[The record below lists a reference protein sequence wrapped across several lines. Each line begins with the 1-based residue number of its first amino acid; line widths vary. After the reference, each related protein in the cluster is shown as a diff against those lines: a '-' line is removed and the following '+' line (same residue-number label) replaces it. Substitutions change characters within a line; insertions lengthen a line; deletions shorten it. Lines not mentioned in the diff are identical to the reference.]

1 MMELEK
7 ELKQKM
13 EEITPIDRQVMEAAW
28 KNWDGLCK
36 PLRGLGWLEEA
47 LVQIAG
53 IMRDDRPHPDKRA
66 VVIMG
71 ADNGVVKEGVTQT
84 DQSVTMQVL
93 ENMGNDLSTAC
104 VMSHQAGCDMIP
116 VNIGGLTDG
125 VHPKIR
131 NRVVRYGTG
140 NIAKEPAMTREQAV
154 RAIEAGI
161 AMAQELK
168 EKGYQVLAT
177 GEMGIGNTTTSSA
190 VAAVFLGRPVE
201 DMTGRGA
208 GLSGEGLVK
217 KINAIKKAIALNN
230 PDRSDAIDVLAKVGG
245 YDIAGMAGVYIGGA
259 ALGMPVVMDG
269 FISCVAALVA
279 VKICPQVRD
288 YLIASHVSKEP
299 AAHMLLKELGK
310 EAIIHAGMCLGEGT
324 GAAAAMSLYDMG
336 LAVYRQMGTF
346 EDIHVTQYENYA
358 KKQAEK

>member
-104 VMSHQAGCDMIP
+104 VMSYQAGCDMIP

-140 NIAKEPAMTREQAV
+140 NIAKEPAMTREECV
-154 RAIEAGI
+154 KAILTGI
-161 AMAQELK
+161 EIVKELK
-168 EKGYQVLAT
+168 EEGYQLIVT
-177 GEMGIGNTTTSSA
+177 GEMGIGNTTTSA
-190 VAAVFLGRPVE
+190 ACAAVLFGKDPADV
-201 DMTGRGA
+201 TGRGA
-208 GLSGEGLVK
+208 GLSSEGLNR
-217 KINAIKKAIALNN
+217 KINAIRSAIAVNK
-230 PDRSDAIDVLAKVGG
+230 PDPKDAIDVIAKVGG
-245 YDIAGMAGVYIGGA
+245 LDIAGMVGCYLGA
-259 ALGMPVVMDG
+259 AICQMPILIDG
-269 FISCVAALVA
+269 FISA
-279 VKICPQVRD
+279 VSA
-288 YLIASHVSKEP
+288 YLACMLNQTAKEYMIPTHCSAEP
-299 AAHMLLKELGK
+299 AAKMIMEKLGM
-310 EAIIHAGMCLGEGT
+310 EAPLHAGMHLGEGT
-324 GAAAAMSLYDMG
+324 GAIMG
-336 LAVYRQMGTF
+336 LSLIDQALNVYYHVATF
-346 EDIHVTQYENYA
+346 EGGHVEAYTHQV
-358 KKQAEK
+358 

>member
-104 VMSHQAGCDMIP
+104 VMSHQAGCDMILFDCLTAYTSNLLCSLDNIDDSERNYSLLREACQSLIDAVKKSNATMVVVTNEVGAGIVPENHLAREFRDLAGLANQLLAAASEEVYFTVAGIP
-116 VNIGGLTDG
+116 VNI
-125 VHPKIR
+125 K
-131 NRVVRYGTG
+131 
-140 NIAKEPAMTREQAV
+140 K
-154 RAIEAGI
+154 
-161 AMAQELK
+161 
-168 EKGYQVLAT
+168 LA
-177 GEMGIGNTTTSSA
+177 
-190 VAAVFLGRPVE
+190 
-201 DMTGRGA
+201 
-208 GLSGEGLVK
+208 
-217 KINAIKKAIALNN
+217 
-230 PDRSDAIDVLAKVGG
+230 
-245 YDIAGMAGVYIGGA
+245 
-259 ALGMPVVMDG
+259 
-269 FISCVAALVA
+269 
-279 VKICPQVRD
+279 
-288 YLIASHVSKEP
+288 
-299 AAHMLLKELGK
+299 
-310 EAIIHAGMCLGEGT
+310 
-324 GAAAAMSLYDMG
+324 
-336 LAVYRQMGTF
+336 
-346 EDIHVTQYENYA
+346 ENW
-358 KKQAEK
+358 

>member
-140 NIAKEPAMTREQAV
+140 NIAKEPAMTREECV
-154 RAIEAGI
+154 KAILAGI
-161 AMAQELK
+161 EIVKELK
-168 EKGYQVLAT
+168 EEGYQLIVT

-190 VAAVFLGRPVE
+190 VTAVLLEQDPAKV
-201 DMTGRGA
+201 TGRGA
-208 GLSGEGLVK
+208 GLSSAGLEK
-217 KINAIKKAIALNN
+217 KISVIRDAIALHK
-230 PDRSDAIDVLAKVGG
+230 PKKEDPIDVLAKVGG
-245 YDIAGMAGVYIGGA
+245 LDIAGMAGVFLGGA
-259 ALGMPVVMDG
+259 ACQIPVVADG
-269 FISCVAALVA
+269 FISCVAALCAIRICPA
-279 VKICPQVRD
+279 VKD
-288 YLIASHVSKEP
+288 YVITSHKSKEP
-299 AAHMLLKELGK
+299 ATVMIL
-310 EAIIHAGMCLGEGT
+310 EALDIPVFLDCDMCLGEGT
-324 GAAAAMSLYDMG
+324 GAVTIHPILDMA
-336 LAVYRQMGTF
+336 LAVYGRRSTCA
-346 EDIHVTQYENYA
+346 DIQRYSYVPVVL
-358 KKQAEK
+358 

>member
-1 MMELEK
+1 MMELER

-140 NIAKEPAMTREQAV
+140 NIAKEPAMTREECV
-154 RAIEAGI
+154 KAILTGI
-161 AMAQELK
+161 EIVKELK
-168 EKGYQVLAT
+168 EEGYQLIVT

-190 VAAVFLGRPVE
+190 CAAVLFDQAPEVV
-201 DMTGRGA
+201 TGRGA
-208 GLSGEGLVK
+208 GLSTAGLNK
-217 KINAIKKAIALNN
+217 KVCAIERAIEVNH
-230 PDRSDAIDVLAKVGG
+230 PDKTDAIDVISKVGG
-245 YDIAGMAGVYIGGA
+245 LDIAGMVGCYLGA
-259 ALGMPVVMDG
+259 AYYHLPILIDG
-269 FISCVAALVA
+269 FISAISA
-279 VKICPQVRD
+279 
-288 YLIASHVSKEP
+288 YLAGMLSKTAKEYMIPTHGSAEP
-299 AAHMLLKELGK
+299 AAKLVMEHLGMQ
-310 EAIIHAGMCLGEGT
+310 APIQAGMHLGEGT
-324 GAAAAMSLYDMG
+324 GAIMG
-336 LAVYRQMGTF
+336 LSLIDQGLNVYY
-346 EDIHVTQYENYA
+346 HVATWDGAHVEAYTHQ
-358 KKQAEK
+358 K